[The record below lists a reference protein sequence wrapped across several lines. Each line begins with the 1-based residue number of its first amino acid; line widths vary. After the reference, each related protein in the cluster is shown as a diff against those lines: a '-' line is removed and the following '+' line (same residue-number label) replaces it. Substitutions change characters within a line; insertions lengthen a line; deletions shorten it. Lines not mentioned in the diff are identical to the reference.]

1 MSNSTTG
8 QLWSRAAANYKWL
21 VLLRGRGTERVTRRT
36 LCLVSLLAALCAL
49 VGAAPSSGSGLADP
63 PPVSAGLRLWY
74 EAEQLPDA
82 DGAGV
87 TTWPD
92 GSGSGRDLSAFSAGQ
107 APIMRRGAVNGKAAL
122 EFDGVNSL
130 MKTYNSTFT
139 IAQPDTFFV
148 VYKSLDTNS
157 SARAF
162 VFDSRDSSIRQV
174 FGKSGAGQMRLY
186 ANQDLDYSGIAYP
199 FDSFEVWNGTF
210 NGSSSVLYRNG
221 TSLGIGNAGAASLA
235 GLSVGGL
242 STSGQFGYDLAHI
255 QVAEILLY
263 DGTMSA
269 ADRQAVT
276 DWLNQKYGLG
286 GPPTPTAPSNTAP
299 PAVTGL
305 ARENST
311 LTATTGTWSG
321 TQPIG
326 YAFRWQ
332 HCDANGAACTDI
344 AGATSST
351 LTLGSTDIGFTI
363 RAVVTATN
371 NVGGQSA
378 SSQATAVVT
387 QAPSG
392 SATPPVTAGLQ
403 LWFDADSLPDAD
415 GAGVTT
421 WPDGSG
427 FGRDLSAFS
436 AGQAPIMRRGAVNG
450 RAALEFDGVN
460 SLMKTYNST
469 FTIAQ
474 PDTFFVVYKSLE
486 SNPSGHEAYLWDSRD
501 SSNRQLFGLGPFT
514 NTEMYAN
521 IDVEVPTDYPF
532 PDYQVWSGTFQGTSS
547 TVWKNGTLAATGNT
561 GTANMSGLTVGAL
574 STSAQY
580 GYLYGHSL
588 VAEILFYNGSM
599 SASNR
604 QDVTDWLKQKYGIG
618 GTQTPVAPSNTAL
631 PTVTGQAIE
640 NSTLTATTGTWSGT
654 QPIGYA
660 FQWRRCD
667 TSGNGCVDISGA
679 TSNTLTL
686 TSAEVGSTI
695 RAQVTATNSVASQ
708 TASSQ
713 QTAVVSAAQ
722 TSAPPSNTA
731 LPTVSGL
738 PRENSTLTA
747 TTGTWSGTQ
756 PIGYA
761 FQWRR
766 CDTSGNGCVDISGAT
781 SNTLTLTSADV
792 GSTIRAQVTATN
804 SVASQTASSQQTA
817 VVSSAPSGSL
827 PPVSA
832 GLQLLY
838 EADSLSE
845 QNGAPVLTWPDG
857 SGFGRDLIAFT
868 SDQAPSM
875 RRGAINGKAALEFDG
890 VNSLMKTYNSTFTI
904 AQPDTFFVVY
914 KSLDTNSP
922 TRAFVFDSRDSS
934 TRQVFGKP
942 DAGEARLYAN
952 LDLDF
957 PGVGYPFP
965 SFELFS
971 GTFNGASSV
980 LFRDGSQLG
989 GGNAGGSPLAGL
1001 AVGGLSTAGQY
1012 GYDFSHIQVAEMLV
1026 YSGAMSATDRQ
1037 TMSDWL
1043 TQKYQLPD
1051 VTPPTGSI
1059 TAPAANAVLRQTVNV
1074 SSNSADTRSGVASAR
1089 FEVSPAGQ
1097 GSWTTIGTASGTPYQ
1112 VAWNTTT
1119 AGDGL
1124 NDLRVT
1130 TQDVAGNTFT
1140 SPTVSVRVDN
1150 TAPAVAR
1157 ATAARSDGGGTAGQ
1171 IRQGSGY
1178 YVYAQATDAGSGVAA
1193 VTANVNSFDTG
1204 VTAASLTTAGGPWTV
1219 GGQSYNYRSAVLTA
1233 NTPLTTG
1240 ATFSYSV
1247 TGTDGAGNS
1256 GTASGNS
1263 VTVET
1268 YSSVVLGTA
1277 GLTSYWRLGDAGPGT
1292 STDTFSDSSGTVITS
1307 HTGEISAS
1315 WAGYGSNTTTGV
1327 VTPEGTLRRSGTG
1340 GASYYAS
1347 LVPASANYSVE
1358 CDVVAKS
1365 LLPVDSVGVIG
1376 RASTSSETYYLARYR
1391 RDTTASINRWEL
1403 LRVVDGVATT
1413 LGTFSQTIVVGTTY
1427 RLKLDQ
1433 NGSTIR
1439 LLVNGVQR
1447 VAATDITL
1455 TGAGRAGVRVGI
1467 ASSSSIAETSGL
1479 RLDNFA
1485 AASAS
1490 PSAADGNG
1498 TNTGTYTNG
1507 VMLGQSG
1514 APVGDANGAASF
1526 DGVDDFVSAV
1536 RQVST
1541 SFSIEFWFNATQ
1553 GIGTSGSW
1561 LNNAGLVNA
1570 TGSNSDFGVGLR
1582 QDGRITAGVR
1592 NGSGGL
1598 TSIVS
1603 TTSGLNNGAWHHVV
1617 FTRDG
1622 STGALVLYVDGASS
1636 GTATG
1641 PTIALT
1647 GSSTMNFGRVSNGS
1661 NYLRGIL
1668 DEVAVYT
1675 SVLNAGTAMDHYHS
1689 GHGS

>member
-1 MSNSTTG
+1 
-8 QLWSRAAANYKWL
+8 
-21 VLLRGRGTERVTRRT
+21 
-36 LCLVSLLAALCAL
+36 
-49 VGAAPSSGSGLADP
+49 
-63 PPVSAGLRLWY
+63 
-74 EAEQLPDA
+74 
-82 DGAGV
+82 
-87 TTWPD
+87 
-92 GSGSGRDLSAFSAGQ
+92 
-107 APIMRRGAVNGKAAL
+107 
-122 EFDGVNSL
+122 
-130 MKTYNSTFT
+130 
-139 IAQPDTFFV
+139 
-148 VYKSLDTNS
+148 
-157 SARAF
+157 
-162 VFDSRDSSIRQV
+162 
-174 FGKSGAGQMRLY
+174 
-186 ANQDLDYSGIAYP
+186 
-199 FDSFEVWNGTF
+199 
-210 NGSSSVLYRNG
+210 
-221 TSLGIGNAGAASLA
+221 
-235 GLSVGGL
+235 
-242 STSGQFGYDLAHI
+242 
-255 QVAEILLY
+255 
-263 DGTMSA
+263 
-269 ADRQAVT
+269 
-276 DWLNQKYGLG
+276 
-286 GPPTPTAPSNTAP
+286 
-299 PAVTGL
+299 
-305 ARENST
+305 
-311 LTATTGTWSG
+311 
-321 TQPIG
+321 
-326 YAFRWQ
+326 
-332 HCDANGAACTDI
+332 
-344 AGATSST
+344 
-351 LTLGSTDIGFTI
+351 
-363 RAVVTATN
+363 
-371 NVGGQSA
+371 
-378 SSQATAVVT
+378 
-387 QAPSG
+387 
-392 SATPPVTAGLQ
+392 
-403 LWFDADSLPDAD
+403 
-415 GAGVTT
+415 
-421 WPDGSG
+421 
-427 FGRDLSAFS
+427 
-436 AGQAPIMRRGAVNG
+436 
-450 RAALEFDGVN
+450 
-460 SLMKTYNST
+460 
-469 FTIAQ
+469 
-474 PDTFFVVYKSLE
+474 
-486 SNPSGHEAYLWDSRD
+486 
-501 SSNRQLFGLGPFT
+501 
-514 NTEMYAN
+514 
-521 IDVEVPTDYPF
+521 
-532 PDYQVWSGTFQGTSS
+532 
-547 TVWKNGTLAATGNT
+547 
-561 GTANMSGLTVGAL
+561 
-574 STSAQY
+574 
-580 GYLYGHSL
+580 
-588 VAEILFYNGSM
+588 
-599 SASNR
+599 
-604 QDVTDWLKQKYGIG
+604 
-618 GTQTPVAPSNTAL
+618 
-631 PTVTGQAIE
+631 
-640 NSTLTATTGTWSGT
+640 
-654 QPIGYA
+654 
-660 FQWRRCD
+660 
-667 TSGNGCVDISGA
+667 VDISGA
-679 TSNTLTL
+679 T
-686 TSAEVGSTI
+686 A
-695 RAQVTATNSVASQ
+695 
-708 TASSQ
+708 
-713 QTAVVSAAQ
+713 
-722 TSAPPSNTA
+722 
-731 LPTVSGL
+731 
-738 PRENSTLTA
+738 
-747 TTGTWSGTQ
+747 
-756 PIGYA
+756 
-761 FQWRR
+761 
-766 CDTSGNGCVDISGAT
+766 
-781 SNTLTLTSADV
+781 NTLTLTSADV

-817 VVSSAPSGSL
+817 VISSAPSGSL

-832 GLQLLY
+832 GLQLWY

-845 QNGAPVLTWPDG
+845 QDGAPVLTWPDG

-868 SDQAPSM
+868 SGQAPSM
-875 RRGAINGKAALEFDG
+875 HRGAINGKAALEFDG
-890 VNSLMKTYNSTFTI
+890 ANSLMKTYNSTFTI

-914 KSLDTNSP
+914 KSLDANSP

-965 SFELFS
+965 AFELFS

-1059 TAPAANAVLRQTVNV
+1059 TAPAANAVLRQTVTV

-1119 AGDGL
+1119 AADGL

-1130 TQDVAGNTFT
+1130 TQDVGGNTFT

-1157 ATAARSDGGGTAGQ
+1157 ATAARSDGGGAAGQ

-1178 YVYAQATDAGSGVAA
+1178 YVYAQATDAGSGVAT
-1193 VTANVNSFDTG
+1193 VTANVSSFDTG

-1219 GGQSYNYRSAVLTA
+1219 GGLSYNYRSAVLTA

-1240 ATFSYSV
+1240 STFSYSV

-1256 GTASGNS
+1256 GTAGGNS

-1268 YSSVVLGTA
+1268 YSSVVLGTP
-1277 GLTSYWRLGDAGPGT
+1277 GLASYWRLGDAGPGT
-1292 STDTFSDSSGTVITS
+1292 STDTFTDSSGTVITS

-1365 LLPVDSVGVIG
+1365 LLSVDSVGVIG
-1376 RASTSSETYYLARYR
+1376 RASTSSETYYFARYR

-1413 LGTFSQTIVVGTTY
+1413 LGTFSQTIAVGTTY

-1447 VAATDITL
+1447 VSATDIIL
-1455 TGAGRAGVRVGI
+1455 SGAGRAGVRVGI
-1467 ASSSSIAETSGL
+1467 TSSSSIAETSGL

-1490 PSAADGNG
+1490 PSAADGKG

-1514 APVGDANGAASF
+1514 APVGDANGAARF
-1526 DGVDDFVSAV
+1526 DGVDDFVSAA

-1603 TTSGLNNGAWHHVV
+1603 TASGLNNGAWHHVV

-1647 GSSTMNFGRVSNGS
+1647 GSSTVNFGRVSNGS
-1661 NYLRGIL
+1661 NYLRGVL

-1675 SVLNAGTAMDHYHS
+1675 STLNAGTAADHYHS